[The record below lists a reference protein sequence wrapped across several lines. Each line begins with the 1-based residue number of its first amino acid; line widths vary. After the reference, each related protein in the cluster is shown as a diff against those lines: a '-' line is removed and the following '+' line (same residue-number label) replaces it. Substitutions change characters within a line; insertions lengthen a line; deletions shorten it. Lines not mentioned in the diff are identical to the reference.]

1 MSRRNRHDEHVNH
14 EAWAIPYGDL
24 VTLMFALFVVMY
36 AVSSINEGKFRVLSE
51 SLSEAFGGP
60 PKSISPIQIGKKI
73 SHGADHSQQTSVLPT
88 PVVPQSLGAI
98 VHRPNMAAGINRV
111 LTHGSTADDAG
122 HLSGGQVNLAKMSEE
137 VQRSMAD
144 LIHKGL
150 IVVRRGNNWLEVE
163 IKADILF
170 PSGVATISNAAV
182 PVLQRLAGIIKPFP
196 NPMRIEGHTD
206 NQPINTVAF
215 PSNWELSAA
224 RAASVVYLFMQ
235 SGVAPQRM
243 SVEGFGE
250 YRPVDSNDTAEGRN
264 RNRRVV
270 LVVLAVPEDQ
280 QVNKLQALA
289 DDPDPAA
296 VAAP

>member
-1 MSRRNRHDEHVNH
+1 MARKNRHDEHTNH

-60 PKSISPIQIGKKI
+60 PKSISPIQIGEKI
-73 SHGADHSQQTSVLPT
+73 SHGADHSQKMSVLPT
-88 PVVPQSLGAI
+88 PVVPQSIGAL
-98 VHRPNMAAGINRV
+98 VHRPEMSAGINRV
-111 LTHGSTADDAG
+111 MTHGARADDAG
-122 HLSGGQVNLAKMSEE
+122 RLSGGQANLTKMSEE

-150 IVVRRGNNWLEVE
+150 IVVRRGKNWLEVE

-170 PSGVATISNAAV
+170 PSGVATISSTAV
-182 PVLQRLAGIIKPFP
+182 PVLQQLAGIIKPFP
-196 NPMRIEGHTD
+196 NSLRIEGHTD
-206 NQPINTVAF
+206 NQPISTVAF

-224 RAASVVYLFMQ
+224 RAASVVYLFVQ

-270 LVVLAVPEDQ
+270 LVVLALPEDPHLRQ
-280 QVNKLQALA
+280 LQAQT